1 MGYPALGNLHMV
13 ASWWCTRILLY
24 LARCN
29 TGYGCISHA
38 AGGWIQLFPRPKS
51 CLHGRQKMLNS
62 VLAARQGQ
70 CSAESWKTFACSDA
84 LQVTLSK
91 AHSCRHAPLSPQT
104 THLIA
109 FSRTFNVFLKGSNAR
124 FCARCG
130 SANRVFSAREW
141 GLAEEAGKV
150 WKNLENCHGEDCED
164 CEDCHQNHQ
173 IMGIMVKPWIL
184 GQALQEAPTAQG
196 DTSEMSNVWRTISI
210 DCRLVDV
217 ASLQV

>member
-1 MGYPALGNLHMV
+1 M
-13 ASWWCTRILLY
+13 
-24 LARCN
+24 LADMPQFSTFSANN
-29 TGYGCISHA
+29 TFDGIFSDF
-38 AGGWIQLFPRPKS
+38 Q
-51 CLHGRQKMLNS
+51 CLS
-62 VLAARQGQ
+62 
-70 CSAESWKTFACSDA
+70 
-84 LQVTLSK
+84 
-91 AHSCRHAPLSPQT
+91 
-104 THLIA
+104 
-109 FSRTFNVFLKGSNAR
+109 GSNAG

-150 WKNLENCHGEDCED
+150 WKIAMD